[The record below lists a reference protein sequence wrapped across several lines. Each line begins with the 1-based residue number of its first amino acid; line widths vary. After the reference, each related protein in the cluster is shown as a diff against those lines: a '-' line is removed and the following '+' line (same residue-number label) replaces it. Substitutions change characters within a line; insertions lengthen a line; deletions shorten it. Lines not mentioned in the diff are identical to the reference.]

1 MRDQTQPDVE
11 LGSQRA
17 ELQSSNTGLNHDL
30 DRRFYTALVSY
41 AILGALAWFTLG
53 EGRIFVG
60 GRAVELRMVPLVILG
75 GFALRTVLGLY
86 AERIRRGGEKGGK

>member
-1 MRDQTQPDVE
+1 MREDPRLEARTERNGLDVNRP
-11 LGSQRA
+11 GS
-17 ELQSSNTGLNHDL
+17 EME
-30 DRRFYTALVSY
+30 RRFPIALALY
-41 AILGALAWFTLG
+41 ALLGALAWFTLG

-86 AERIRRGGEKGGK
+86 AERIRRGGEKGER

>member
-1 MRDQTQPDVE
+1 MREDPRLEARTERNGLDVHRP
-11 LGSQRA
+11 GS
-17 ELQSSNTGLNHDL
+17 EME
-30 DRRFYTALVSY
+30 RRFPIALALY
-41 AILGALAWFTLG
+41 AVLAALAWFTLG